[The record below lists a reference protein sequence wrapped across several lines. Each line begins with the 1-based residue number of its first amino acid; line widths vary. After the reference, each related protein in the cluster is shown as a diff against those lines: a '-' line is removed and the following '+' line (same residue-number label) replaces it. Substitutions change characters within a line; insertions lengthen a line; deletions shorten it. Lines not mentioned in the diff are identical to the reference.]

1 MRHIYLPIAVAALAA
16 CDNTPTEYATPVV
29 VSGINAKTEEHRN
42 HTTQLKG
49 DEEVPPRET
58 GATGNAV
65 FHISAD
71 GNSVDYKVIV
81 ANIDNVF
88 MSHIHIG
95 PAGSNGPIAVSL
107 YPSTKPGPSPLAGGG
122 PNQWVI
128 VTGTFHRC
136 ESSGLPREHGMA
148 PGLAPRGDPR
158 VAGAYTNVHTTTVSL
173 RRIRDRGISS
183 LGRSAASS
191 GAVRPTWG
199 SGDLEILR
207 SELNRQIASSP
218 DHLFGSTST

>member
-95 PAGSNGPIAVSL
+95 PAGSNGPIAVWL
-107 YPSTKPGPSPLAGGG
+107 YPSTAQAPGAPGGG
-122 PNQWVI
+122 RFNGVI
-128 VTGTFHRC
+128 ASGTFTA
-136 ESSGLPREHGMA
+136 SDLTAASGAWDGTWASL
-148 PGLAPRGDPR
+148 LAAIRSG
-158 VAGAYTNVHTTTVSL
+158 GAYTNVHTNDGVGDPNTGPGDFPGGE
-173 RRIRDRGISS
+173 IRGQFK
-183 LGRSAASS
+183 G
-191 GAVRPTWG
+191 
-199 SGDLEILR
+199 
-207 SELNRQIASSP
+207 Q
-218 DHLFGSTST
+218 